1 MAAAVVENPPV
12 TSRPLFVPH
21 LEELVGGMFISG
33 MDIKSFLMDMFF
45 WIEYTLYYQLITSY
59 DEY

>member
-21 LEELVGGMFISG
+21 LEELVEGMFISE
-33 MDIKSFLMDMFF
+33 DA
-45 WIEYTLYYQLITSY
+45 Y
-59 DEY
+59 